1 MNSNKLP
8 NIIPRLSLS
17 NFHIKNYNN
26 NDQNNEINNNIIKNN
41 KFNIFTKTS
50 GILDLKKITF
60 NKGIVNFR
68 NTNYKLTNINTINN
82 YKPSTS
88 LNDTFKYKLIKE
100 QLLNINKN
108 INKLQN
114 NNKNEKEKKKLH
126 FNKNYFNSKAIIHNN
141 NNNINLK
148 ILTNKRRENLEKND
162 NKFEIKGKEI
172 KKILY
177 EENNDSF
184 INELNDLFLNVKE
197 KNQEQIN
204 QNDKIIESDDDKEPD
219 PRINFEE
226 INKVNKSRP
235 QTSYGGLNARRKNLE
250 NALKNKKNRPAT
262 SNLP

>member
-26 NDQNNEINNNIIKNN
+26 NDQNNEINNNIIKSN

-50 GILDLKKITF
+50 GIFDLKKITF

-100 QLLNINKN
+100 QLLNINK
-108 INKLQN
+108 LQN
-114 NNKNEKEKKKLH
+114 NNKTEKDKKKLH
-126 FNKNYFNSKAIIHNN
+126 YKKNFFNSKTIINN
-141 NNNINLK
+141 NKNNINVK
-148 ILTNKRRENLEKND
+148 ILTNNNRRDSLEKID

-172 KKILY
+172 KNSKLC

-184 INELNDLFLNVKE
+184 INELNDLLLNVKE

-204 QNDKIIESDDDKEPD
+204 QNDKNIESDDDKEPD

-226 INKVNKSRP
+226 ISKVNKSRP

-250 NALKNKKNRPAT
+250 NALKNKNNRPAT
-262 SNLP
+262 SNIP

>member
-50 GILDLKKITF
+50 GIFDLKKITF

-114 NNKNEKEKKKLH
+114 NNNKTEKEKKKIT
-126 FNKNYFNSKAIIHNN
+126 F
-141 NNNINLK
+141 
-148 ILTNKRRENLEKND
+148 
-162 NKFEIKGKEI
+162 
-172 KKILY
+172 
-177 EENNDSF
+177 
-184 INELNDLFLNVKE
+184 
-197 KNQEQIN
+197 
-204 QNDKIIESDDDKEPD
+204 
-219 PRINFEE
+219 
-226 INKVNKSRP
+226 
-235 QTSYGGLNARRKNLE
+235 
-250 NALKNKKNRPAT
+250 
-262 SNLP
+262 